1 MKRRMGLWVAMLA
14 LGVSAALA
22 QSVISA
28 RSGLIHYVEGR
39 VYLGDQLV
47 ESKFG
52 TFPEVKENATLRAEQ
67 GRAEILLT
75 PGVFLRLGE
84 NSSFR
89 MVTNRLIDTRLE
101 FLSGSAVIEADDLMK
116 DNSVT
121 VVYKDSTVRLVKNGL
136 YRFDSEPAAL
146 KVFGGEASVQA
157 ADKTVEVKEGKM
169 LPFGGEL
176 AVAKFDKE
184 QTDSLDRWSR
194 RRGEYVAMANV
205 SAANSLRK
213 SGSGGSSMWAWNP
226 YMGMFTFI
234 PGRGLYRSPYGYQFW
249 SPYEVYRVYERPV
262 VMAHEPFGGGGG
274 SPYGYSSMG
283 RTSSGYSGTIAA
295 SSSSVGA
302 SSAGAAHAP
311 SSSAAA
317 APSAPVSRGGGSA
330 GGAHR

>member
-1 MKRRMGLWVAMLA
+1 
-14 LGVSAALA
+14 
-22 QSVISA
+22 
-28 RSGLIHYVEGR
+28 
-39 VYLGDQLV
+39 
-47 ESKFG
+47 
-52 TFPEVKENATLRAEQ
+52 
-67 GRAEILLT
+67 
-75 PGVFLRLGE
+75 
-84 NSSFR
+84 
-89 MVTNRLIDTRLE
+89 
-101 FLSGSAVIEADDLMK
+101 
-116 DNSVT
+116 
-121 VVYKDSTVRLVKNGL
+121 
-136 YRFDSEPAAL
+136 
-146 KVFGGEASVQA
+146 
-157 ADKTVEVKEGKM
+157 M
-169 LPFGGEL
+169 LPFDGEL
-176 AVAKFDKE
+176 AAVKFDKE

-205 SAANSLRK
+205 SAAEFAAQVGLGRVEHVGLESLYGHVHLHPR
-213 SGSGGSSMWAWNP
+213 P
-226 YMGMFTFI
+226 
-234 PGRGLYRSPYGYQFW
+234 RRLYRSPYGYQFW